1 MAKSSKAWSQSFSTS
16 SNGWLP
22 LWLQN
27 KNFLKKTHSLMPKEN
42 PSTRSEVLVEGKE
55 KREEDGEMLRHI
67 SSSVSI
73 LWCLLIFFLEV
84 WVICI
89 TADNNNNNICKER
102 SWCTQT
108 HMTTEEGS
116 SPMSAFVIG
125 GTGLMLFCLPLLRA
139 SLISCVVVEFW
150 GSLFCG

>member
-1 MAKSSKAWSQSFSTS
+1 MGDCHFGYKQI
-16 SNGWLP
+16 
-22 LWLQN
+22 
-27 KNFLKKTHSLMPKEN
+27 FLKKTHSLMPKEN
-42 PSTRSEVLVEGKE
+42 PSRRSKVVVEGKK

-67 SSSVSI
+67 SCSVSI
-73 LWCLLIFFLEV
+73 LWFLLLLEC

-102 SWCTQT
+102 SWCKQT

>member
-1 MAKSSKAWSQSFSTS
+1 
-16 SNGWLP
+16 
-22 LWLQN
+22 
-27 KNFLKKTHSLMPKEN
+27 
-42 PSTRSEVLVEGKE
+42 VEGKE

-73 LWCLLIFFLEV
+73 LGFLLIFFLEC

-89 TADNNNNNICKER
+89 TADNNNNHICKER
-102 SWCTQT
+102 SWCKQT

-139 SLISCVVVEFW
+139 SSAVLLLSFGVLCFVGRVAALLLLLLLDF
-150 GSLFCG
+150 

>member
-1 MAKSSKAWSQSFSTS
+1 
-16 SNGWLP
+16 
-22 LWLQN
+22 
-27 KNFLKKTHSLMPKEN
+27 MPKEN
-42 PSTRSEVLVEGKE
+42 PSTRRKVLVEGKE

-125 GTGLMLFCLPLLRA
+125 G
-139 SLISCVVVEFW
+139 CVVVLVLWLCDFVVREAGVLLLEFW
-150 GSLFCG
+150 GCVILWSTEGLRCAFCWGFFLGSCDSFCG